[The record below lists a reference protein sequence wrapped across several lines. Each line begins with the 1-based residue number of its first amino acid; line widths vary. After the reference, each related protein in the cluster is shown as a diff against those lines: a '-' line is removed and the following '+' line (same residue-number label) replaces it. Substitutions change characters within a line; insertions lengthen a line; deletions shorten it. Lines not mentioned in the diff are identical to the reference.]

1 MQKANAAEG
10 GGAFAYDGAVGPQ
23 AWPGEVYMAI
33 PYSLLHDCN
42 TPQQLHIAMLPNRL
56 ISDH

>member
-1 MQKANAAEG
+1 MQKASAAEG

-33 PYSLLHDCN
+33 PYSLLQSC
-42 TPQQLHIAMLPNRL
+42 PAEVQQQTLH
-56 ISDH
+56 SSCT